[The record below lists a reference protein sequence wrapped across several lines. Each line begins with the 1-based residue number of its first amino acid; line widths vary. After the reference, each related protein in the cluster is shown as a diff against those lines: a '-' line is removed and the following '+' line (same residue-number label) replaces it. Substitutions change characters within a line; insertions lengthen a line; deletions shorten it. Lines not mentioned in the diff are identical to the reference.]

1 MSFLVPQLSRRLC
14 VRAFIEWVL
23 ISGSEGAATWVMSSS
38 SKNWGNLKS
47 GKSAISLS
55 DSDEGDIGEKH
66 LENDVLGVLVFQ
78 KQTLFRVRASVL
90 LLYNRIIHV
99 SILPSKL
106 GCEAR
111 QRNAIVITRFFVV
124 GLHHG

>member
-1 MSFLVPQLSRRLC
+1 MFGLL
-14 VRAFIEWVL
+14 EWVV
-23 ISGSEGAATWVMSSS
+23 ISGSEGAATRVMSRSSS

-47 GKSAISLS
+47 GKRAISLS

-66 LENDVLGVLVFQ
+66 LENAVLGVLFFQ
-78 KQTLFRVRASVL
+78 KQTLFRVRAGVL

-106 GCEAR
+106 GCEAH
-111 QRNAIVITRFFVV
+111 QRNAIVITSFCVV
-124 GLHHG
+124 GLHG